1 MSKLSI
7 YFQEEMKCHGVI
19 SKLMPV
25 LSLHNSNRT
34 EPAAAAT
41 GPAATSDLT
50 NATVRLLLNLSFDS
64 DLRNQMVKA
73 GMLPRLVQ
81 LMADAKQQN
90 PICCVLYHLSID
102 DKGDNFI
109 T

>member
-1 MSKLSI
+1 
-7 YFQEEMKCHGVI
+7 MKAHGVI

-25 LSLHNSNRT
+25 LSTGT
-34 EPAAAAT
+34 ETAAGSQPGAAPAA
-41 GPAATSDLT
+41 AATSDLT

-64 DLRNQMVKA
+64 DLRNEMVKV
-73 GMLPRLVQ
+73 GMLPKLVQ

-102 DKGDNFI
+102 DKGDD
-109 T
+109 

>member
-1 MSKLSI
+1 
-7 YFQEEMKCHGVI
+7 MKAHGVI

-25 LSLHNSNRT
+25 LSTGT
-34 EPAAAAT
+34 ETAVGSQPAAPAPAA
-41 GPAATSDLT
+41 AATSDLT

-64 DLRNQMVKA
+64 DLRNQMVKV
-73 GMLPRLVQ
+73 GMLPKLVQ

-102 DKGDNFI
+102 DKGDDYLSMGEK
-109 T
+109 